1 MTMKKPL
8 LFFLF
13 FSFVLSYSQTKHF
26 DLQWNISK
34 SVQQDLWEKGRFAL
48 FDPVSFSHRDDNIY
62 YTNLWKIPAPVDANS
77 VRISDISYSPI
88 PAQVVQKLSLHK
100 IPEKFTAKLDTYY
113 SAGEIYAGISMNAII
128 QKQGNYYKLDGFKVQ
143 YKTGN
148 QQRKNTSSGIYD
160 SKWSKGKWYRFT
172 IDKSGVY
179 KIDQAFLKSL
189 GINTGSLDPRKLKI
203 MGNGGKVM
211 PLKNNIPYPEDI
223 SELAIE
229 VVGEQDGSF
238 DDGDYI
244 LFYAQSH
251 KEWSDEYDSNLN
263 VYTGKTVYFVQI
275 DDQNG
280 KRIQTYQEPAGTPIE
295 IYDEYYARQF
305 YEEDKT
311 SFTHIGR
318 KAFDEPLTL
327 SDYIKEIH
335 FTFDR
340 MVLSKPVKYIV
351 KAAVNKANVNLQI
364 QLNGQNAGQINYT
377 SIPAYSLGADGS
389 YFNSLHLNSNR
400 LNFKL
405 IFNAN
410 NIFDARLYLEY
421 LNVWA
426 YCRLEGNGKQFR
438 FFHPD
443 ADTGNGVAVYQLS
456 SASNISRIWDITDI
470 YNPAYISN
478 GQNTV
483 QIKFLKQAHKRFI
496 AIDPSDFYT
505 PEKEENALQDNQN
518 LHKEVFYHTGNFQDL
533 DYLIVT
539 PEFLHHKAEKFAA
552 YHRQLGLNV
561 YVADLQE
568 IYNEFG
574 NAQQDIAAIRNFI
587 KYIYFNASAPDKR
600 IKYVMLFG
608 DASNDF
614 KNLVPENVLTGGQNT
629 NIVPIYESLESFSKT
644 SSVASDDFFV
654 LMDLNEGQLLS
665 NELPDIAVGRLVVS
679 NETDADIL
687 YDKYTHYNSDVSKG
701 NWRSFVTLWSDDADR
716 GKPGEEDFVENTED
730 IALSL
735 KAVHPEINIVKI
747 YQDAYRQVSTPGGDR
762 YPAAKRDLFNQF
774 EKGTLILSYIGH
786 GNEVALSHERM
797 LVYND
802 IDKLHN
808 IDRLPLMT
816 TMTCEFARFDN
827 PTRLTAAETLI
838 KKPDGGVLEMVSTLR
853 EIYFTTATSM
863 NTYFYNAMFGLNSS
877 ANGNIIR
884 NPAEALRVAKNT
896 SFSYKFNVVFMGDP
910 GFELPIGKPKIV
922 LTSINNQ
929 ANDTLKALKH
939 IEIKGEIQDA
949 AGNLMTGYN
958 GFINPTVFD
967 KYIQTGLLDNDNNGI
982 QMQFEKLGPKIF
994 QGKANVTNGLFSFDF
1009 IVPKDIKLSYGK
1021 GRISFYADNGQ
1032 EEKIGYNE
1040 DIIVG
1045 GVDENAE
1052 EDNNP
1057 PVVRAYLNDTDFVS
1071 GGITNTSP
1079 YLLLEL
1085 EDEHGINTIGGIGHD
1100 ISAYLDEDQNNPFIL
1115 NDFYETEA
1123 NTYKKGKVRYRIF
1136 DLKPGWHTLTVK
1148 AWDVYNN
1155 SASTTISFQ
1164 VIENKDI
1171 QIDKVLNYPN
1181 PFVDYTE
1188 FWFQHNHP
1196 FETLDVMI
1204 QVYTISGK
1212 LVWQHRQDVVS
1223 DGFLSRDITWD
1234 GRDNFGHK
1242 LAKGVYV
1249 YKLSVRTLSG
1259 KTAQKIEKLV
1269 IL

>member
-1 MTMKKPL
+1 MKKPFL
-8 LFFLF
+8 YFFF
-13 FSFVLSYSQTKHF
+13 FSFLFSFSQTKHF
-26 DLQWNISK
+26 DLQWNISEYSK
-34 SVQQDLWEKGRFAL
+34 MKELHKGRFAL
-48 FDPVSFSHRDDNIY
+48 FNPASFQYKKDNVY
-62 YTNLWKIPAPVDANS
+62 FNALWKIPSPIVASSIEIINV
-77 VRISDISYSPI
+77 SYSPI
-88 PAQVVQKLSLHK
+88 PEQLVQKLSFNRLPDNFK
-100 IPEKFTAKLDTYY
+100 AKTDTYY
-113 SAGEIYAGISMNAII
+113 SRDEIFAGISINAII
-128 QKQGNYYKLDGFKVQ
+128 RKSGRYYKLDGFDVQ
-143 YKTGN
+143 YRTGGAMRRS
-148 QQRKNTSSGIYD
+148 QVTGIYD
-160 SKWSKGKWYRFT
+160 SKWASGKWYKFT
-172 IDKSGVY
+172 IGKSGIY
-179 KIDQAFLKSL
+179 KIDKNFLKSL
-189 GINTGSLDPRKLKI
+189 GINVGNIDPRKIKI

-211 PLKNNIPYPEDI
+211 PLKNSVPYPEDI

-238 DDGDYI
+238 DDNDYI
-244 LFYAQSH
+244 LFYGQSH

-263 VYTGKTVYFVQI
+263 VYTEKTVYFIQI
-275 DDQNG
+275 DNQNG
-280 KRIQTYQEPAGTPIE
+280 KRIQAYQEPAGTPVD

-305 YEEDKT
+305 YEKDRT

-318 KAFDEPLTL
+318 KAFDKPLTL
-327 SDYIKEIH
+327 SDNIKDIS

-364 QLNGQNAGQINYT
+364 QLNGQFDGQINYLT
-377 SIPAYSLGADGS
+377 IPAYSLGTDGS
-389 YFNSLHLNSNR
+389 YFNTLNLNDNH

-405 IFNAN
+405 IFNTN

-438 FFHPD
+438 FSHPD
-443 ADTGNGVAVYQLS
+443 ADVGNGVAAYELS
-456 SASNISRIWDITDI
+456 AASNISQIWDITDI
-470 YNPAYISN
+470 YNPTYISN
-478 GQNTV
+478 QQNNV
-483 QIKFLKQAHKRFI
+483 QIKFLKETHKRFI
-496 AIDPSDFYT
+496 AIDPSDYYS
-505 PEKEENALQDNQN
+505 PGKDENSLQDNQN
-518 LHKEVFYHTGNFQDL
+518 LHKELFYHTGSFRDL

-539 PEFLHHKAEKFAA
+539 PEFLHQKAEKFAD

-561 YVADLQE
+561 FVADLQQ

-574 NAQQDIAAIRNFI
+574 NGQQDIAAIRNMI
-587 KYIYFNASAPDKR
+587 KYIYFNASTPAAR
-600 IKYVMLFG
+600 LKYVMLFG

-614 KNLVPENVLTGGQNT
+614 KNLVPDNVLTNGENS

-644 SSVASDDFFV
+644 SSMASDDFFV
-654 LMDLNEGQLLS
+654 LIDQNEGQLLS
-665 NELPDIAVGRLVVS
+665 NEMPDIAVGRLVVN
-679 NETDADIL
+679 NEADADII
-687 YDKYTHYNSDVSKG
+687 YEKYVHYNSGYSKG
-701 NWRSFVTLWSDDADR
+701 NWRSYITLWSDDADR
-716 GKPGEEDFVENTED
+716 GKPGEEDFVQNTED
-730 IALSL
+730 IALSI

-762 YPAAKRDLFNQF
+762 YPAAKRDLFNQI

-802 IDKLHN
+802 IDKFHN

-863 NTYFYNAMFGLNSS
+863 NTYFYDALFGLTSTL
-877 ANGNIIR
+877 NGNIIR

-896 SFSYKFNVVFMGDP
+896 SFSYKFNIVFMGDP

-922 LTSINNQ
+922 LTSVNNQ

-939 IEIKGEIQDA
+939 IVIKGEVQDA

-958 GFINPTVFD
+958 GFVNPTVFD
-967 KYIQTGLLDNDNNGI
+967 KYIQTELLDNDNNDI
-982 QMQFEKLGPKIF
+982 EMQFEKLGPKIF
-994 QGKANVTNGLFSFDF
+994 QGKAAVTNGLFSFDF

-1032 EEKIGYNE
+1032 DEKIGYNE

-1052 EDNNP
+1052 EDNKP
-1057 PVVRAYLNDTDFVS
+1057 PNIKVYMNDTNFVS
-1071 GGITNTSP
+1071 GGITDSSP

-1100 ISAYLDEDQNNPFIL
+1100 ISAYLDDDQTNLYIL
-1115 NDFYETEA
+1115 NDFYETES
-1123 NTYKKGKVRYRIF
+1123 NTYKKGKVKYRIF
-1136 DLKPGWHTLTVK
+1136 DLEPGWHTLTVK

-1155 SASTTISFQ
+1155 SASATISFQ
-1164 VIENKDI
+1164 VVKDQDI

-1181 PFVDYTE
+1181 PFVNYTE

-1196 FETLDVMI
+1196 YETLDVMI

-1212 LVWQHRQDVVS
+1212 LVWQHRQNVVS
-1223 DGFLSRDITWD
+1223 DGFLSREISWD

-1249 YKLSVRTLSG
+1249 YKLSVRTENG